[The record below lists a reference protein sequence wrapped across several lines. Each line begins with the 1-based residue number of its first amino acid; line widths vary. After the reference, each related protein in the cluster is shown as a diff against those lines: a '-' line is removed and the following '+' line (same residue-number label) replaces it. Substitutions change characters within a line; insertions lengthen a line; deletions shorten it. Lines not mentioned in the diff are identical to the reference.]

1 MRLSRQALSR
11 QVASLVIA
19 LLATL
24 RALALPANAKVG
36 GINGQIVFARFEKA
50 LNDSVI
56 YAVNPNGS
64 GLERLS
70 PGNLGGAEGP
80 RWSPDGSRVAFSSAP
95 PVAAVITDLDTR
107 TFRLLPMQEPPTFL
121 TFCFACSPDGARLAG
136 GSFTLTDPRPNG
148 LSRIRTS
155 HRGQP

>member
-24 RALALPANAKVG
+24 SALALPANAKVG

-95 PVAAVITDLDTR
+95 PVAAVITHADTR
-107 TFRLLPMQEPPTFL
+107 TLRVPPHQGPPTFL
-121 TFCFACSPDGARLAG
+121 AFFFPSAPV
-136 GSFTLTDPRPNG
+136 
-148 LSRIRTS
+148 
-155 HRGQP
+155 

>member
-24 RALALPANAKVG
+24 SALALPANAKVG

-95 PVAAVITDLDTR
+95 PVAAGLTHLHPR
-107 TFRLLPMQEPPTFL
+107 TLPVPPLPGPPTL
-121 TFCFACSPDGARLAG
+121 LNLCFCRSADRARLA
-136 GSFTLTDPRPNG
+136 
-148 LSRIRTS
+148 
-155 HRGQP
+155 

>member
-24 RALALPANAKVG
+24 SALALPANAKVG

-95 PVAAVITDLDTR
+95 PVAAVITDVDTI
-107 TFRLLPMQEPPTFL
+107 
-121 TFCFACSPDGARLAG
+121 C
-136 GSFTLTDPRPNG
+136 
-148 LSRIRTS
+148 
-155 HRGQP
+155 

>member
-95 PVAAVITDLDTR
+95 PVAAVITDVDTR
-107 TFRLLPMQEPPTFL
+107 TFRPLPMQEPAPLF
-121 TFCFACSPDGARLAG
+121 TFCSAWSPGRAPPAWATFR
-136 GSFTLTDPRPNG
+136 LTDPRPNR
-148 LSRIRTS
+148 LYRHPPPHPR
-155 HRGQP
+155 